1 MALHAYRFRIYE
13 ADDTTTDVTIDEG
26 AIEELPASFGA
37 QRIDVLQGSSEYL
50 NWTIKILQQ
59 LTVAPV
65 TTFSQ
70 YLSDTGGRAVL
81 LQRRVALLR
90 APDGYTFGTVAGGR
104 ILNISQ
110 NADTLTWSIEV
121 GDERWIERNTLTFT
135 KADTTKVYPPGTIPE
150 KSWWTDYSVELRG
163 TPSTYTGPNYSVG
176 VALSPTYKLPGMV
189 ASVINEDIKPGT
201 YYYDPNWDGT
211 PYRTLRFR
219 IGGSTHDYEVVG
231 GGQTNPLSAVLY
243 PEWKGGEERTQT
255 WVRDDPGTPMT
266 RGVEQDCYFYTPLAS
281 ASKRV
286 PLHIGDNFPVGIHP
300 FQLLKN
306 LYDGQYQVDEDVDTG
321 AALSVR
327 TVRYSTQT
335 MADLIADPGV
345 VPSASW
351 QRITKPE
358 SIASAA
364 ERLVYR
370 PTGYVPALDN
380 SGAVKPVRT
389 RLPGADT
396 VPSTTGLYEFNA
408 SNATLAPTWDH
419 KSKDQVTAIRF
430 QYTNDVNYLTPS
442 STDPVRANSLD
453 HIEAEQFSFERRSK
467 RLDAGDVVRR
477 EVSMEL
483 PGVRNIV
490 LAEPYADVFAA
501 DTFARY
507 EDGPQ
512 YSKLHAMTGASTVTV
527 GDLVVVNVDTFPNT
541 YAQTRGGKVLMQ
553 VTSRAVTP
561 TGYTLD
567 LLHVGPDLLPISA
580 PTLTLNRSTGD
591 PTHSIVAQIAG
602 GTTNESAELQFS
614 KSSSAGAYRTVATAA
629 YGESVAVGELASG
642 TQYWGRARL
651 QRANRIRSDWSVAD
665 STSTEAMTA
674 PSALA
679 STAWAE
685 NWAQLTWT
693 NGEAA
698 ERVQVQ
704 NSTQGVFA
712 NLLAGSNQYRV
723 RGLEPD
729 YSYVFRVRHKDD
741 FGGFSAYST
750 NAFVTT
756 STAGSTEGT
765 PLAVLRPN
773 WLAIAQ
779 GENIGTQRTS

>member
-1 MALHAYRFRIYE
+1 MPLHAYQFRIYE

-26 AIEELPASFGA
+26 AIAELPASFGA
-37 QRIDVLQGSSEYL
+37 QRIDVLQGRSESL
-50 NWTIKILQQ
+50 NWTIKVQQQ
-59 LTVAPV
+59 LTAAPV

-81 LQRRVALLR
+81 LQRRVGLQRSVSGA
-90 APDGYTFGTVAGGR
+90 AFVTVAGGR

-135 KADTTKVYPPGTIPE
+135 KAGGTTKIYPPGAVPGA
-150 KSWWTDYSVELRG
+150 SWLN
-163 TPSTYTGPNYSVG
+163 NYSVSIKG
-176 VALSPTYKLPGMV
+176 TVGNAGSRVKQVTLDPVYPIPNQVAKL
-189 ASVINEDIKPGT
+189 INEDVRPGL
-201 YYYDPNWDGT
+201 YYWDPSSTEGPHRN
-211 PYRTLRFR
+211 LKFR
-219 IGGSTHDYEVVG
+219 YGGSTENYDVAGFRVSLNMFMWLGVIANNGLPALWVIDPSSSLPIGTAAECY
-231 GGQTNPLSAVLY
+231 LY
-243 PEWKGGEERTQT
+243 AP
-255 WVRDDPGTPMT
+255 DN
-266 RGVEQDCYFYTPLAS
+266 A
-281 ASKRV
+281 ASKNL
-286 PLHIGDNFPVGIHP
+286 PLHIGADYPSEGIHP

-306 LYDGQYQVDEDVDTG
+306 LYDGDYQTDADIDSGDAV
-321 AALSVR
+321 SVS
-327 TVRYSTQT
+327 TVRYSTQA
-335 MADLIADPGV
+335 MADLVDNASVLPQQMWPRIVKPETIAD
-345 VPSASW
+345 
-351 QRITKPE
+351 
-358 SIASAA
+358 AA

-380 SGAVKPVRT
+380 TGAVKPVRT
-389 RLPGADT
+389 RLPSAET
-396 VPSTTGLYEFNA
+396 VPSTTGLYEFDA

-430 QYTNDVNYLTPS
+430 TGENNTQVVLKGGDEVVAASAP
-442 STDPVRANSLD
+442 LD
-453 HIEAEQFSFERRSK
+453 HLNVDTWTVERRSA
-467 RLDAGDVVRR
+467 RLEAGEVVRR
-477 EVSMEL
+477 EVELEL
-483 PGVRNIV
+483 PGMRYIT
-490 LAEPYADVFAA
+490 LAEPTADTFAA

-527 GDLVVVNVDTFPNT
+527 GDLVVVNIDTFPNT

-561 TGYTLD
+561 AGYTFD
-567 LLHVGPDLLPISA
+567 MLHVGPDLQPLSA
-580 PTLTLNRSTGD
+580 PTLTLSRSTSY

-698 ERVQVQ
+698 ERVQIK
-704 NSTQGVFA
+704 NSTGGVFA
-712 NLLAGSNQYRV
+712 NMLAGSNQYRV
-723 RGLEPD
+723 RGLEPGS
-729 YSYVFRVRHKDD
+729 YYVFQARHKDD

-750 NAFVTT
+750 NATVTT

-765 PLAVLRPN
+765 ALAVLRPN

-779 GENIGTQRTS
+779 GENIGTRRTS